1 VTALE
6 PVPDYDR
13 DAIHVLPLSI
23 IPLESVGIGRLRMVK
38 NDELES
44 VIEVFGGDSGSG
56 SGQIK
61 LSDLSMTFT
70 TMS

>member
-1 VTALE
+1 MTALE

-44 VIEVFGGDSGSG
+44 VIEVFGGDNG